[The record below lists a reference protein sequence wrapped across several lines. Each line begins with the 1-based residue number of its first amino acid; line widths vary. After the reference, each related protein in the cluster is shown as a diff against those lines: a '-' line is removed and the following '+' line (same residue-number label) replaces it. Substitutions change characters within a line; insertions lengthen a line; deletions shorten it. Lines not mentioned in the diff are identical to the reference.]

1 MEKVAKLLNKCLEV
15 ICVAIFVFITI
26 IGTYQIVTRYVFNA
40 PSTVSEELLTY
51 SFTWLAVL
59 SAALVFGKRDHMR
72 MSYVADKFTGLKA
85 LIVGIASEFLVFI
98 FSGAIMVYGGI
109 AITKLTMTQVTAS
122 LGVSMAFIYVVVP
135 ISGVLI
141 MIYNV
146 LNITHLIKEY
156 KKQ

>member
-85 LIVGIASEFLVFI
+85 LIVGIASEILVFI

>member
-1 MEKVAKLLNKCLEV
+1 MEKVTKLLNKCLEV
-15 ICVAIFVFITI
+15 ICVALFVFITI
-26 IGTYQIVTRYVFNA
+26 IGTYQIVTRYVFNS

-59 SAALVFGKRDHMR
+59 SAALVFGKRDHMK

-85 LIVGIASEFLVFI
+85 LIIGIASEILVFI
-98 FSGAIMVYGGI
+98 FSGAVMVYGGI

-156 KKQ
+156 KNQ